1 MARLLCDQS
10 EPNEAVTRNGV
21 HAQYHR
27 QRQESPINPN
37 CYAAGTIKRYS
48 RIALVALAPVLVF
61 VLLIAVVPTAAAQTS
76 QANDPVAVV
85 TAFNAAVSAQ
95 DLTGALALLDP
106 DFLYVSGPGSALP
119 TNRKKGEFP
128 GQPPFQQVDQSNIHL
143 IDATTVEM
151 DLTFSGNPIPVLPH
165 PFMLHATFTVNNG
178 LITRLQDRLS
188 PQTAQDLAALAPP
201 PVQLPK
207 TSEGDSHIVLWLLA
221 LGIVCALAGALV
233 RRTWLLKQ

>member
-1 MARLLCDQS
+1 MYFGR
-10 EPNEAVTRNGV
+10 
-21 HAQYHR
+21 
-27 QRQESPINPN
+27 
-37 CYAAGTIKRYS
+37 YAARIITRSS
-48 RIALVALAPVLVF
+48 RTARVALAPALMVV
-61 VLLIAVVPTAAAQTS
+61 VLIAVTPVAAAQTS

-119 TNRKKGEFP
+119 TNLKKGEFP
-128 GQPPFQQVDQSNIHL
+128 KGPPFQQVDQSNIHL

-151 DLTFSGNPIPVLPH
+151 DLTFSGDPIPVLPH

-188 PQTAQDLAALAPP
+188 PQTTQDLAALAPP
-201 PVQLPK
+201 PAQLPK
-207 TSEGDSHIVLWLLA
+207 TGEGDSHIVSWLLA
-221 LGIVCALAGALV
+221 LGILCALAGVLV
-233 RRTWLLKQ
+233 RRTWLFQQ